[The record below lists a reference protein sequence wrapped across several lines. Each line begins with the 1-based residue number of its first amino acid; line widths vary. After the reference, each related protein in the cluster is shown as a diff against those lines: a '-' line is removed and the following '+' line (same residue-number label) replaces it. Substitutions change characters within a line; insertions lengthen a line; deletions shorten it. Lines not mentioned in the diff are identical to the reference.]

1 MFIIYSKPQCS
12 FCDQAKALL
21 TQNKLPY
28 IELVL
33 GKGYTLE
40 QLLLKVPNA
49 KTVPQIF
56 ESKNNVETHIGGFAQ
71 LKDHLNLVI

>member
-1 MFIIYSKPQCS
+1 MYIIYSKPQCS
-12 FCDQAKALL
+12 FCEQAKALL
-21 TQNKLPY
+21 KSKKLPY

-33 GKGYTLE
+33 GKGYTIE
-40 QLLLKVPNA
+40 QLLAKVPNT

-56 ESKNNVETHIGGFAQ
+56 LDNGEGDMHIGGFAQ

>member
-1 MFIIYSKPQCS
+1 MYIIYSKPQCS
-12 FCDQAKALL
+12 FCEQAKALL
-21 TQNKLPY
+21 NSRNLPY

-33 GKGYTLE
+33 GKGYTID
-40 QLLLKVPNA
+40 QLLAKVPNA

-56 ESKNNVETHIGGFAQ
+56 ISESDVDFYIGGFAQ

>member
-1 MFIIYSKPQCS
+1 MYIIYSKPQCS
-12 FCDQAKALL
+12 FCEQAKALL
-21 TQNKLPY
+21 NSRKLPY

-33 GKGYTLE
+33 GKGYTIE
-40 QLLLKVPNA
+40 QLLAKVPNA

-56 ESKNNVETHIGGFAQ
+56 LDDMHIGGFAQ

>member
-1 MFIIYSKPQCS
+1 MYIIYSKPQCS
-12 FCDQAKALL
+12 FCEQAKALL
-21 TQNKLPY
+21 NSKKLPY

-33 GKGYTLE
+33 GKGYTID
-40 QLLLKVPNA
+40 QLLAKVPNA

-56 ESKNNVETHIGGFAQ
+56 LSESGADFYIGGFAQ